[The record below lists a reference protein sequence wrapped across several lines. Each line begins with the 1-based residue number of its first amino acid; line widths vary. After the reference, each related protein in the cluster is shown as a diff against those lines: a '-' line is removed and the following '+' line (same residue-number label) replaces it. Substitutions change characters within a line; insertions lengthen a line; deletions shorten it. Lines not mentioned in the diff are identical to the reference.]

1 MARELQ
7 QGTINLDS
15 VSKSLLKKH
24 RELFSRY
31 RMKKRIQLTPS
42 PMIFFL

>member
-1 MARELQ
+1 MVRGLQ
-7 QGTINLDS
+7 QGTIDLDS

-31 RMKKRIQLTPS
+31 RMEKKIQLTPL